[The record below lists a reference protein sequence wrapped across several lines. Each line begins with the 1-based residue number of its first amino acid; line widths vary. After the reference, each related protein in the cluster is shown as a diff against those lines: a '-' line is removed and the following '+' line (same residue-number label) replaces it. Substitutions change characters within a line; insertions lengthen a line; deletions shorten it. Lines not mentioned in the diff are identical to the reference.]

1 MATVPHSVPT
11 RLAHL
16 TAELYGHD
24 DDTLIAWR
32 QTCVHATDALRTQ
45 YAGERLSTALALAQD
60 GAVVLDADG
69 RAVVT
74 SGANRYE
81 VQADGTCTCPDYAR
95 RQVPCKHVLAVLIH
109 SQTLALLEPTPA
121 PWDAAPPV
129 PQAAPTATPP
139 VAPTAADWH
148 VQEAPASC
156 CLRLRVGD
164 IELMYTMRDVSD
176 AELTSRVQHLVPWV
190 QDVLAQAQERQA
202 QLAAL
207 RAQRAAARPAA
218 ATAQAPA
225 QAAPADV
232 QTLIQQAVHQAL
244 TTQQANGHLSTP
256 AATPTADDQATGFCS
271 LHQVAM
277 PSHTDAETGD
287 TWQSHW
293 CEEERRYCR
302 GRRPQRR
309 RR

>member
-1 MATVPHSVPT
+1 
-11 RLAHL
+11 
-16 TAELYGHD
+16 
-24 DDTLIAWR
+24 
-32 QTCVHATDALRTQ
+32 
-45 YAGERLSTALALAQD
+45 
-60 GAVVLDADG
+60 VLDDDG

-190 QDVLAQAQERQA
+190 QDVLAQAQARQA

-207 RAQRAAARPAA
+207 RAQRATAARPIAPPPLSPASVPPDLHALVQQAVQQTLAASSAAPANGAAA
-218 ATAQAPA
+218 ATPPRCPTHGALRESTKAPGTWFCT
-225 QAAPADV
+225 QKRADG
-232 QTLIQQAVHQAL
+232 A
-244 TTQQANGHLSTP
+244 
-256 AATPTADDQATGFCS
+256 
-271 LHQVAM
+271 
-277 PSHTDAETGD
+277 
-287 TWQSHW
+287 
-293 CEEERRYCR
+293 YCTSKA
-302 GRRPQRR
+302 
-309 RR
+309 